1 MFHFINLLTVLL
13 IICCSTTRNVAA
25 AATDQNLSSLLLDS
39 HWEYKEKLVD
49 YTSRIFCNS
58 QVKVVNVYF
67 ENETSL
73 SYPGQILKV
82 LNDCG
87 ISHITFR

>member
-1 MFHFINLLTVLL
+1 MLFIIVGCNWVMSAPYNDRSDGNGKT
-13 IICCSTTRNVAA
+13 
-25 AATDQNLSSLLLDS
+25 LLLPAQFTN
-39 HWEYKEKLVD
+39 KLKLID

-58 QVKVVNVYF
+58 RVKVVNVYF

-73 SYPGQILKV
+73 SYPGQILKL

-87 ISHITFR
+87 ISHISYR

>member
-1 MFHFINLLTVLL
+1 MYRHINLVSVL
-13 IICCSTTRNVAA
+13 IIYCATSSRSLAA
-25 AATDQNLSSLLLDS
+25 ADKNLNNLVVDDF
-39 HWEYKEKLVD
+39 WEYKLKLVD

-58 QVKVVNVYF
+58 RVKVVNVYF

-87 ISHITFR
+87 ISHISFR